1 MALARVVSFD
11 GVTDERI
18 AELRERITGEAR
30 PDNLP
35 ASEMLLLHDPDAG
48 SALAILVFESEED
61 YRTADATLNAMS
73 PDETPGNRASVAR
86 DRVAVRMTSATA

>member
-1 MALARVVSFD
+1 MTLARVVSFD

-18 AELRERITGEAR
+18 AELRERITSEER
-30 PDNLP
+30 PDDLP

-48 SALAILVFESEED
+48 SALAILLFENEED

-73 PDETPGNRASVAR
+73 PAETPGTRASVAR
-86 DRVAVRMTSATA
+86 YQVAVRITSATA